1 MLRNGACPCGQL
13 IVKRLRKR
21 PQHAHTDRMPRPRT
35 AKPAARRRLQPE
47 PSDFA
52 EAAETFAL
60 LATPTRVQLLWLLT
74 QGEHDV
80 TSLAG
85 TVGATVPA
93 VSQHLAKLR
102 LADLVAARPDGRR
115 QIYRVDDPH
124 ISNLVDQAVEHH
136 SELRRTVTT
145 S

>member
-1 MLRNGACPCGQL
+1 
-13 IVKRLRKR
+13 
-21 PQHAHTDRMPRPRT
+21 MPRPRT
-35 AKPAARRRLQPE
+35 AKRAARHRLEPE

-60 LATPTRVQLLWLLT
+60 LATPTRVHLLWLLA

-80 TSLAG
+80 TSLA
-85 TVGATVPA
+85 TAVAATVPT

-124 ISNLVDQAVEHH
+124 ISKLVDQAVEHH
-136 SELRRTVTT
+136 ADLRAKTGRR
-145 S
+145 